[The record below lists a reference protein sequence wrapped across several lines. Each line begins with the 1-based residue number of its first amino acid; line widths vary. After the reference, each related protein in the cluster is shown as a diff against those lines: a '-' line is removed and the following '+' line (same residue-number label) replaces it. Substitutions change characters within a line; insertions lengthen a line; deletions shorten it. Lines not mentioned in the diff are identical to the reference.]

1 MRQIAPF
8 PLCVFCAFFVFC
20 AFAAPALAGGPPPA
34 DDDWPCAQRRTGAI
48 SRAAVWSGPD
58 SPESR
63 SEDEAA
69 VASLARKLA
78 SRRTPMDEAETLIDN
93 FANEAGADKD
103 KRLTRV
109 FDSTL
114 ELINNERDKV
124 ISGILRYAR
133 GQKILAAK
141 VREEADKVS
150 DAQENAEP
158 IAPDELEKAH
168 PELKWDKRIFDDRA
182 RALTY
187 VCETPVLLE
196 KRAFAIA
203 QALQRRL

>member
-1 MRQIAPF
+1 MRSVAPIA
-8 PLCVFCAFFVFC
+8 LAFFY
-20 AFAAPALAGGPPPA
+20 AFAAPVLAGGPPQA
-34 DDDWPCAQRRTGAI
+34 DDDWPCVQRRTGAV

-58 SPESR
+58 KTESR
-63 SEDEAA
+63 AEDEGAEEL
-69 VASLARKLA
+69 LARKLA
-78 SRRTPMDEAETLIDN
+78 SRRTPLAEAESLIDH
-93 FANEAGADKD
+93 FASEAGAERDQ
-103 KRLTRV
+103 RLTRV
-109 FDSTL
+109 FDRAL

-141 VREEADKVS
+141 VRDEADKVS
-150 DAQENAEP
+150 DAQENQEP
-158 IAPDELEKAH
+158 LAPDELEKAH

-187 VCETPVLLE
+187 VCETPLLLE

-203 QALQRRL
+203 QALQGRL

>member
-1 MRQIAPF
+1 MRRIAPF
-8 PLCVFCAFFVFC
+8 AVCFFY
-20 AFAAPALAGGPPPA
+20 ALAAPALAGGPPSE
-34 DDDWPCAQRRTGAI
+34 DDWPCAQRRTGEI

-58 SPESR
+58 SPVTAGGDDSAEWL
-63 SEDEAA
+63 
-69 VASLARKLA
+69 LARKLA
-78 SRRTPMDEAETLIDN
+78 SRRTPLADAETLIDT

-103 KRLTRV
+103 ERLTRV
-109 FDSTL
+109 FDKAL
-114 ELINNERDKV
+114 DLINNERDKV

-133 GQKILAAK
+133 GQKLLAAK
-141 VREEADKVS
+141 VRDDADKIS
-150 DAQENAEP
+150 DAQENQEP
-158 IAPDELEKAH
+158 LAPDDLEKAH

>member
-1 MRQIAPF
+1 MRRIAPF
-8 PLCVFCAFFVFC
+8 AFCVFCAFC
-20 AFAAPALAGGPPPA
+20 GPALAGGPPPS
-34 DDDWPCAQRRTGAI
+34 DDDWPCAQRRTGEI

-63 SEDEAA
+63 AGDEGAEER
-69 VASLARKLA
+69 LARKLA
-78 SRRTPMDEAETLIDN
+78 SRRTPMAEAETSIDD
-93 FANEAGADKD
+93 FAHEAGADKD
-103 KRLTRV
+103 EQLTRV
-109 FDSTL
+109 FDRAL

-141 VREEADKVS
+141 VREEADKIS
-150 DAQENAEP
+150 DAQENQEP
-158 IAPDELEKAH
+158 LAPDDLEKAH

-196 KRAFAIA
+196 KRAYAIG

>member
-1 MRQIAPF
+1 MRRIAPF
-8 PLCVFCAFFVFC
+8 AFCVFS

-34 DDDWPCAQRRTGAI
+34 DGDWPCMQRRTGEI

-58 SPESR
+58 SFENAGKDDSA
-63 SEDEAA
+63 DW
-69 VASLARKLA
+69 SLARKLA
-78 SRRTPMDEAETLIDN
+78 SRRTPMLEAETLIDD
-93 FANEAGADKD
+93 FANAAGADKD
-103 KRLTRV
+103 ERLTSV
-109 FDSTL
+109 FDKAL

-141 VREEADKVS
+141 VREEADKIS
-150 DAQENAEP
+150 DAQEDQEP
-158 IAPDELEKAH
+158 LAPDDLEKAH

>member
-1 MRQIAPF
+1 MRHIAPI
-8 PLCVFCAFFVFC
+8 AFYVFC
-20 AFAAPALAGGPPPA
+20 AFAGPSRAGGPPPT
-34 DDDWPCAQRRTGAI
+34 DGDWPCVQRRAGAI

-58 SPESR
+58 SPER
-63 SEDEAA
+63 SSDDDGAE
-69 VASLARKLA
+69 ASLARKLA
-78 SRRTPMDEAETLIDN
+78 SRRTPLTEAETLIDQ
-93 FANEAGADKD
+93 FVSEAGADKD
-103 KRLTRV
+103 ARLTRV
-109 FDSTL
+109 FDRAL

-133 GQKILAAK
+133 GQKLLAAK
-141 VREEADKVS
+141 VRDEADKVS
-150 DAQENAEP
+150 DAQESQEP
-158 IAPDELEKAH
+158 LAPDELEKAH

-203 QALQRRL
+203 HALQRRL

>member
-1 MRQIAPF
+1 MRRIAPF
-8 PLCVFCAFFVFC
+8 AFCVFCAFV
-20 AFAAPALAGGPPPA
+20 APAAAGGPPPG
-34 DDDWPCAQRRTGAI
+34 DDDWPCAQRRTGEI

-63 SEDEAA
+63 GGDDSAEW
-69 VASLARKLA
+69 SLARKLA
-78 SRRTPMDEAETLIDN
+78 SRRTPLAEAETSIDT
-93 FANEAGADKD
+93 FANEAGPDKD
-103 KRLTRV
+103 ERLTRV
-109 FDSTL
+109 FDKAL

-133 GQKILAAK
+133 GQKMLAAK
-141 VREEADKVS
+141 VRDEADKIS
-150 DAQENAEP
+150 DAQENQEP
-158 IAPDELEKAH
+158 LAPDDLEKAH
-168 PELKWDKRIFDDRA
+168 PELKWDKRIFDDRS